1 MQSLGQPLK
10 NNPNIYISVKMNLN
24 ETSENLINIEDRKR
38 EIEEQ

>member
-10 NNPNIYISVKMNLN
+10 NNPNIYIYVKMNLN